1 MNQVSDK
8 PFVPV
13 RFAVL
18 AVSDSRTLAED
29 RSGAT
34 LAERIESSGHILAER
49 AIATDDKRKIRA
61 IVRRWIADPKVDV
74 IITTGGTGFTGR
86 DVTPEAIEPLFNKRM
101 EGFAA
106 IFHRISYEKIGTSTI
121 QSRATA
127 GLTKGKFVFCL
138 PGSTGACKDA
148 WDGILVRQFDYRQ
161 EPCNFVEIMPRLDEH
176 LKRTKLRKAP
186 ERKARRAPARPSS
199 K

>member
-1 MNQVSDK
+1 MNEISPK

-18 AVSDSRTLAED
+18 AVSDSRTLADD
-29 RSGAT
+29 RSGAV
-34 LAERIESSGHILAER
+34 LAERIEGAGHILADR
-49 AIATDDKRKIRA
+49 AITTDDERKIRK
-61 IVRRWIADPKVDV
+61 VVKKWLKDKEVDV
-74 IITTGGTGFTGR
+74 IVTTGGTGFTGR
-86 DVTPEAIEPLFNKRM
+86 DVTPEAIEPLFEKRM

-106 IFHRISYEKIGTSTI
+106 VFHKISYDKIGTSTI

-127 GLTKGKFVFCL
+127 GLANSKFVFCL
-138 PGSTGACKDA
+138 PGSPGACRDA

-176 LKRTKLRKAP
+176 LKRTKLRKAA
-186 ERKARRAPARPSS
+186 K

>member
-1 MNQVSDK
+1 MTDADALAPK

-18 AVSDSRTLAED
+18 AVSDSRSLDDD

-34 LAERIESSGHILAER
+34 LVERIEGAGHIMA
-49 AIATDDKRKIRA
+49 DRA
-61 IVRRWIADPKVDV
+61 IVTDDEGKIRKVVKRWLKDGEVDV

-86 DVTPEAIEPLFNKRM
+86 DVTPDAIEPLFDKRM
-101 EGFAA
+101 EGFSA
-106 IFHRISYEKIGTSTI
+106 IFHRISYDKIGTSTI

-127 GLTKGKFVFCL
+127 GLAKGKFIFVL

-161 EPCNFVEIMPRLDEH
+161 KPCNFVEIMPRLDEH
-176 LKRTKLRKAP
+176 LKRTKLK
-186 ERKARRAPARPSS
+186 KKPA
-199 K
+199 KKG

>member
-1 MNQVSDK
+1 MNAISEK

-34 LAERIESSGHILAER
+34 LAERIEGAGHILAER
-49 AIATDDKRKIRA
+49 ALVTDDVRKIRA
-61 IVRRWIADPKVDV
+61 VVRRWIKDPEVDV
-74 IITTGGTGFTGR
+74 VITTGGTGFTGR
-86 DVTPEAIEPLFNKRM
+86 DVTPDAVEPLFEKRM
-101 EGFAA
+101 EGFSAV
-106 IFHRISYEKIGTSTI
+106 FHRVSYDKIGTSTI

-127 GLTKGKFVFCL
+127 GLVGTTFIFCL

-176 LKRTKLRKAP
+176 LKRTKLRAAAK
-186 ERKARRAPARPSS
+186 RR
-199 K
+199 

>member
-1 MNQVSDK
+1 MNEISPK

-18 AVSDSRTLAED
+18 AVSDSRTLADD

-34 LAERIESSGHILAER
+34 LAERIEGAGHILADR
-49 AIATDDKRKIRA
+49 AITTDDESKIRK
-61 IVRRWIADPKVDV
+61 VVKKWLKDKNVDV
-74 IITTGGTGFTGR
+74 VITTGGTGFTGR
-86 DVTPEAIEPLFNKRM
+86 DVTPEAIEPLFEKRM

-106 IFHRISYEKIGTSTI
+106 VFHKISYEKIGTSTI

-127 GLTKGKFVFCL
+127 GLANGKFVFCL
-138 PGSTGACKDA
+138 PGSPGACKDA

-176 LKRTKLRKAP
+176 LKRTKLRKAA
-186 ERKARRAPARPSS
+186 K

>member
-1 MNQVSDK
+1 MTQAIGK

-18 AVSDSRTLAED
+18 AVSDSRNLADD

-34 LAERIESSGHILAER
+34 LAERIAAAGHILADR
-49 AIATDDKRKIRA
+49 AIVTDDARKIRA
-61 IVRRWIADPKVDV
+61 AVRKWLADKGVDV
-74 IITTGGTGFTGR
+74 VITTGGTGFTGR
-86 DVTPEAIEPLFNKRM
+86 DVTPEAIEPLFEKRM
-101 EGFAA
+101 DGFSAV
-106 IFHRISYEKIGTSTI
+106 FHRISYEKIGTSTI

-127 GLTKGKFVFCL
+127 GLAKGKFVFVL
-138 PGSTGACKDA
+138 PGSPGACKDA

-176 LKRTKLRKAP
+176 LKRTKLKASAKK
-186 ERKARRAPARPSS
+186 R
-199 K
+199 

>member
-1 MNQVSDK
+1 MSDTQPPK
-8 PFVPV
+8 PFVPI

-34 LAERIESSGHILAER
+34 LAERIKGAGHVLAAR
-49 AIATDDKRKIRA
+49 ALVTDDADKIRKQ
-61 IVRRWIADPKVDV
+61 VKKWLKDKKVDV
-74 IITTGGTGFTGR
+74 VITTGGTGFTGR
-86 DVTPEAIEPLFNKRM
+86 DVTPDAIEPLFEKHM
-101 EGFAA
+101 DGFAA
-106 IFHRISYEKIGTSTI
+106 VFHRISYDKIGTATV

-127 GLTKGKFVFCL
+127 GLAKGKFVFVL

-148 WDGILVRQFDYRQ
+148 WDGILVKQFDYRQ

-176 LKRTKLRKAP
+176 LKRGKLQKKAA
-186 ERKARRAPARPSS
+186 K
-199 K
+199 KG

>member
-1 MNQVSDK
+1 MTDDNAK

-18 AVSDSRTLAED
+18 AVSDSRSLAED

-34 LAERIESSGHILAER
+34 LAERITGAGHILAER
-49 AIATDDKRKIRA
+49 AIVTDDKRKIRA
-61 IVRRWIADPKVDV
+61 VVKKWIADKDIDV
-74 IITTGGTGFTGR
+74 ILTTGGTGFTGR
-86 DVTPEAIEPLFNKRM
+86 DVTPDAVEPLFEKRM

-106 IFHRISYEKIGTSTI
+106 VFHRISYDVIGTSTI

-127 GLTKGKFVFCL
+127 GLADNTFIFCL
-138 PGSTGACKDA
+138 PGSTGACRDA

-161 EPCNFVEIMPRLDEH
+161 QPCNFVEIMPRLDEH
-176 LKRTKLRKAP
+176 LRRTKLRKK
-186 ERKARRAPARPSS
+186 KAAKA

>member
-1 MNQVSDK
+1 MKEPTPK

-18 AVSDSRTLAED
+18 AVSDSRSIEDD

-34 LAERIESSGHILAER
+34 LAERITGAGHVLADR
-49 AIATDDKRKIRA
+49 AITTDDAGKIRK
-61 IVRRWIADPKVDV
+61 VVKRWLKDPEIDV
-74 IITTGGTGFTGR
+74 VITTGGTGFTGR
-86 DVTPEAIEPLFNKRM
+86 DVTPDAVEPLFEKRM

-106 IFHRISYEKIGTSTI
+106 VFHRISYEKIGTATI

-127 GLTKGKFVFCL
+127 GLAKGKFVFCL

-148 WDGILVRQFDYRQ
+148 WDEILVRQFDYRQ

-176 LKRTKLRKAP
+176 LKRGKLQKKAARKG
-186 ERKARRAPARPSS
+186 
-199 K
+199 

>member
-1 MNQVSDK
+1 MNQTDPK

-18 AVSDSRTLAED
+18 AVSDSRTLSED

-34 LAERIESSGHILAER
+34 LAERIVGAGHILAER
-49 AIATDDKRKIRA
+49 VITTDDKRKIRA
-61 IVRRWIADPKVDV
+61 VVKRWLTDKNVDV
-74 IITTGGTGFTGR
+74 VITTGGTGFTGR
-86 DVTPEAIEPLFNKRM
+86 DVTPEAVEPLFDKRM
-101 EGFAA
+101 EGFGA

-127 GLTKGKFVFCL
+127 GLANGKFVFCL

-176 LKRTKLRKAP
+176 LKRTKLRRSQAT
-186 ERKARRAPARPSS
+186 
-199 K
+199 